1 MKHASD
7 DPRLTAYLLGEL
19 DPAEAAALEA
29 ALAEDPVMQA
39 ELEALRATG
48 ARLSAALAAEASA
61 FAAEAGPGLSESRR
75 AALLA
80 EATQPARA
88 PIPWRARITPFRAL
102 AAAVAVLLLGAFAT
116 RVNVGDV
123 YYFYQSTQEQTGHD
137 SASRGY
143 QEQEDVTLADLL
155 ARAFVVAGESAPP
168 PAAESAAGAPA
179 AALPFDLDAGDME
192 LAQADSPAGSVDPR
206 LAPYMSATSQPEGAV
221 EGESLAAADALSM
234 DEARADPGRKVIKN
248 ADMTMTV
255 RDIPLSLG
263 RIGSLAAQLGGYVTE
278 TRHDQSGAGNGE
290 ALVAFAVPAERFEEA
305 LDRLRGMAVSV
316 VQEQASG
323 QDVSQAYVDLQSE
336 IANLE
341 ATRARIRSFL
351 DQAQTVEESLQ
362 VNAQLAEIEG
372 QIAER
377 RGRLEHLAQRS
388 AYSTITVRLFP
399 APPEQSPT
407 PMPTATPVVW
417 SAAAVA
423 KQASSTLTI
432 LLQAAATL
440 LIWTVIVVVPFA
452 IPVALIAAAA
462 RRRQAR

>member
-7 DPRLTAYLLGEL
+7 DPRLTAYLLDEL
-19 DPAEAAALEA
+19 DASDRAALEA
-29 ALAEDPVMQA
+29 DLAEDPALQA
-39 ELEALRATG
+39 ELDALRATG
-48 ARLSAALAAEASA
+48 ERLSAALASEASA
-61 FAAEAGPGLSESRR
+61 FAATAGPGLSETRR

-80 EATQPARA
+80 EAERPAPTRA

-102 AAAVAVLLLGAFAT
+102 AAAVALLLVGAFVT
-116 RVNVGDV
+116 QVHVGG
-123 YYFYQSTQEQTGHD
+123 FMSWYQSARSSSGHD
-137 SASRGY
+137 SAQRDVPPDMTVAEMLLGRSSERSDLDSRSRFGPG
-143 QEQEDVTLADLL
+143 L
-155 ARAFVVAGESAPP
+155 FAGEQ
-168 PAAESAAGAPA
+168 AAAPA
-179 AALPFDLDAGDME
+179 AADVTAEQPALEAELSAGDLEAGAPEAPAGELGAAVQSQALTIVTPGVPPADAG
-192 LAQADSPAGSVDPR
+192 
-206 LAPYMSATSQPEGAV
+206 
-221 EGESLAAADALSM
+221 
-234 DEARADPGRKVIKN
+234 RKIIKN

-263 RIGSLAAQLGGYVTE
+263 RIGTLAAQLGGYVTE
-278 TRHDQSGAGNGE
+278 TRHDQSGTEYGE

-305 LDRLRGMAVSV
+305 LDRLRGMAVSI
-316 VQEQASG
+316 VQEHASG
-323 QDVSQAYVDLQSE
+323 EDVSQAYVDLQSE

-377 RGRLEHLAQRS
+377 RGRLEHMAQRA
-388 AYSTITVRLFP
+388 AYSTITVRLFS
-399 APPEQSPT
+399 APPEQTPT
-407 PMPTATPVVW
+407 PLPTATPVVW

-432 LLQAAATL
+432 LLQAAATF

-452 IPVALIAAAA
+452 IPVALVVAAA